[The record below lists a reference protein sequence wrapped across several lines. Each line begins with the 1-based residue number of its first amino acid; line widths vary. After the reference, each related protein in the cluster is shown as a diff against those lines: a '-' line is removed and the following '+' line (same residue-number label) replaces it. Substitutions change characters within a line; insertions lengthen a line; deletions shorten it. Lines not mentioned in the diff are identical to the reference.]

1 VPDTPAIAAAAAC
14 LGLLAAWLG
23 AEATGLLARP
33 VNERS
38 LSLAAREQR
47 RMQLESRWFALF
59 EHLVAALAQLNVRF
73 RPGKCSQLARADAEL
88 APFSPAEFLALCQ
101 IRGLAAGIVV
111 AAAAPLLGTTLRSAL
126 VFAVLTAIAV
136 SSFFVRRQLRLALRN
151 QQQIRARLP
160 FAIEM
165 MALLIESGVPTIL
178 EAIRMTAAENHGH
191 PLARR
196 FQKLLAAEG
205 RGADLSHA
213 LREWAQETADED
225 FEEFSFA
232 LRTSLDR
239 GTPIRDTLRSL
250 AAQFLQRRLQRL
262 ERAAEETRVH
272 ITWPGMLVVLSC
284 LMIVSAPFI
293 LAARDIL
300 GW

>member
-1 VPDTPAIAAAAAC
+1 VTDTPAIAAAAC
-14 LGLLAAWLG
+14 LGILAAWLG
-23 AEATGLLARP
+23 AEAAGLLAQP

-38 LSLAAREQR
+38 LSLAARER
-47 RMQLESRWFALF
+47 RRLQLQNPWFSLF
-59 EHLVAALAQLNVRF
+59 ENSVVVLARLNLQL
-73 RPGKCSQLARADAEL
+73 RPGKCSKLARADAEL

-101 IRGLAAGIVV
+101 IRGLAAGTLV
-111 AAAAPLLGTTLRSAL
+111 AAAAPILGTTLSSAFF
-126 VFAVLTAIAV
+126 FAALTTFAV
-136 SSFFVRRQLRLALRN
+136 SSFFVRRQLRLALQN
-151 QQQIRARLP
+151 QQLIRARLP

-178 EAIRMTAAENHGH
+178 EAIRTTATENNGH
-191 PLARR
+191 PLAHR
-196 FQKLLAAEG
+196 FQKLLAAEA
-205 RGADLSHA
+205 RGADLSSA
-213 LREWAQETADED
+213 LREWAQDTADED

-262 ERAAEETRVH
+262 ERAAEETRIH

-284 LMIVSAPFI
+284 LMIVTAPFI